1 MKRTLFTIAVII
13 ALILPVQAQEK
24 EEKLKKLE
32 RLEEEA
38 GKVTP
43 PDTLKAKTVI
53 IAAEAD
59 TLGQEAEPLPADEGN
74 LPADEGNLPA
84 DEGNLPADDGNLP
97 ADDAEEI
104 MIDEEENMD
113 IPGEGEDT
121 TRITIGE
128 IVTVE
133 DTGDETVIRI
143 GKKAVRI
150 LTDGDNAEIR
160 MEDEEEDADEEFST
174 PGRRLFEG
182 HLGGI
187 ELGFNSYSTGQ
198 WGRNP
203 EMADDYLD
211 LNTAKSSSFNIISP
225 PVSLGLSRHIGIVS
239 ALGVSFNN
247 YRFDNNNS
255 VIPGD
260 GGILEPFYPADG
272 INYEKSKLA
281 TVYGV
286 LPVILEAQIPV
297 TYSSTLNIGA
307 GIIGAVKLGSH
318 TKVVYY
324 SDGKQKDKN
333 HDDFSL
339 NVLRYG
345 VTARAGYE
353 MVQVYGTCYL
363 SQMFEKGKGPELYP
377 FEVGIALTIND

>member
-1 MKRTLFTIAVII
+1 MQIYAMKRKLITVAVIT

-24 EEKLKKLE
+24 EEKLKELEKLE
-32 RLEEEA
+32 AEA
-38 GKVTP
+38 GKINP
-43 PDTLKAKTVI
+43 QDTLKVKTVI
-53 IAAEAD
+53 VATEAD
-59 TLGQEAEPLPADEGN
+59 TLTAAEAEEVI
-74 LPADEGNLPA
+74 
-84 DEGNLPADDGNLP
+84 
-97 ADDAEEI
+97 AEV
-104 MIDEEENMD
+104 EENMD
-113 IPGEGEDT
+113 ISVEDEDT
-121 TRITIGE
+121 ARITIGE
-128 IVTVE
+128 AVTVE
-133 DTGDETVIRI
+133 DNGDETVIRI
-143 GKKAVRI
+143 GRKAFRI
-150 LTDGDNAEIR
+150 MTEGDNVGIETIR
-160 MEDEEEDADEEFST
+160 DEDDKGYSSH
-174 PGRRLFEG
+174 RRRRFEG

-187 ELGFNSYSTGQ
+187 EIGINSYSTGQ

-203 EMADDYLD
+203 QMVDDYLD
-211 LNTAKSSSFNIISP
+211 LNTAKSTSFSIIAP
-225 PVSLGLSRHIGIVS
+225 PVSLGLSRHFGIVS
-239 ALGVSFNN
+239 ALGISFNN

-255 VIPGD
+255 IISGD

-297 TYSSTLNIGA
+297 SHRSTLNIGA
-307 GIIGAVKLGSH
+307 GVIGAVKLGSH

>member
-1 MKRTLFTIAVII
+1 MKRTLLTIAVIT
-13 ALILPVQAQEK
+13 ALILPAQAQEK
-24 EEKLKKLE
+24 EEKLKELE
-32 RLEEEA
+32 NLEAETA
-38 GKVTP
+38 KVIP
-43 PDTLKAKTVI
+43 PDTLR
-53 IAAEAD
+53 AEAD
-59 TLGQEAEPLPADEGN
+59 TLRADEDEETIIEEAEPSDL
-74 LPADEGNLPA
+74 
-84 DEGNLPADDGNLP
+84 
-97 ADDAEEI
+97 
-104 MIDEEENMD
+104 
-113 IPGEGEDT
+113 PGEIEDT

-133 DTGDETVIRI
+133 DTGEETVIRI

-160 MEDEEEDADEEFST
+160 MEDEEGDDEFSR
-174 PGRRLFEG
+174 PARRWFEG

-203 EMADDYLD
+203 EMADDWLD
-211 LNTAKSSSFNIISP
+211 LNTAKSTNFNIISP

-255 VIPGD
+255 VISGD
-260 GGILEPFYPADG
+260 GGILEPYYPADG

-286 LPVILEAQIPV
+286 LPVMLEAQIPV
-297 TYSSTLNIGA
+297 TYSSTVNIGF
-307 GIIGAVKLGSH
+307 GVIGAVKLGSH

>member
-1 MKRTLFTIAVII
+1 MQIYAMKRKLFTVAVII

-24 EEKLKKLE
+24 EEKLKELEKLE
-32 RLEEEA
+32 AET

-43 PDTLKAKTVI
+43 PDSLRAVT
-53 IAAEAD
+53 D
-59 TLGQEAEPLPADEGN
+59 TLRAEEQPVPGEEAN
-74 LPADEGNLPA
+74 LPGDE
-84 DEGNLPADDGNLP
+84 EQ
-97 ADDAEEI
+97 EVF
-104 MIDEEENMD
+104 DEEEEKMD
-113 IPGEGEDT
+113 LPGEDEDT
-121 TRITIGE
+121 ARITIGE

-150 LTDGDNAEIR
+150 LTDGDITE
-160 MEDEEEDADEEFST
+160 MSVGDEVDEVEDYRPS
-174 PGRRLFEG
+174 RRYFEG

-187 ELGFNSYSTGQ
+187 EIGFNSYSTGQ

-211 LNTAKSSSFNIISP
+211 LNTAKSTNFNIISP
-225 PVSLGLSRHIGIVS
+225 PVSLGLSRHFGIVS
-239 ALGVSFNN
+239 ALGVSFCN

-255 VIPGD
+255 VISGD

-297 TYSSTLNIGA
+297 SYRSTLNLGA
-307 GIIGAVKLGSH
+307 GIIGAIKLGSH

>member
-24 EEKLKKLE
+24 EEKLKELE
-32 RLEEEA
+32 KLEEEA

-43 PDTLKAKTVI
+43 PDTLRS
-53 IAAEAD
+53 EAD
-59 TLGQEAEPLPADEGN
+59 TLVADEMEEIIIVEEETSDLAGEAEDNP
-74 LPADEGNLPA
+74 
-84 DEGNLPADDGNLP
+84 
-97 ADDAEEI
+97 
-104 MIDEEENMD
+104 
-113 IPGEGEDT
+113 
-121 TRITIGE
+121 RITIGE

-143 GKKAVRI
+143 GKRAVRI
-150 LTDGDNAEIR
+150 LTDGERTELR
-160 MEDEEEDADEEFST
+160 MEGEEEDGFS
-174 PGRRLFEG
+174 PPRRRRFEG

-187 ELGFNSYSTGQ
+187 EMGFNSYSTGQ

-211 LNTAKSSSFNIISP
+211 LNTAKSTNFNIISP
-225 PVSLGLSRHIGIVS
+225 PVILGLSRHIGIVS

-255 VIPGD
+255 VISAD
-260 GGILEPFYPADG
+260 GGILEPYYPSDG

-297 TYSSTLNIGA
+297 AYRSTLNIGA

-324 SDGKQKDKN
+324 SDGKQKEKN